1 LRSAQHNSV
10 LEWRF
15 SKEKTEIRKLFG
27 KRRFGS
33 FAQPM
38 NLPAKPILNTMS
50 SMKKIELDIVAL
62 SHSVTQS
69 HNYAVVLGEQ
79 HGTRRL
85 PIVIGGF
92 EAQAIA
98 VAMERMAPNRPLTH
112 DLFKN
117 AFETFDINLREVI
130 INNLLDGIFYARLVC
145 ERNGEVYEI
154 DSRTSDALAMA
165 VRFNCPIYTYE
176 FILDAAGVVL
186 EEPEGT
192 AAKKP
197 ASTSTSSSRGTSSA
211 KQRPAKA
218 ASLTSYSVEEL
229 SKLLEEVLA
238 KEDYEQAAKI
248 RDEINRR
255 KEEG

>member
-1 LRSAQHNSV
+1 
-10 LEWRF
+10 
-15 SKEKTEIRKLFG
+15 
-27 KRRFGS
+27 
-33 FAQPM
+33 M
-38 NLPAKPILNTMS
+38 D
-50 SMKKIELDIVAL
+50 MKKIELDIVAL

-79 HGTRRL
+79 HGSRRL

-98 VAMERMAPNRPLTH
+98 VAMERMTPNRPLTH

-117 AFETFDINLREVI
+117 TLETFTIDLKEVI

-145 ERNGEVYEI
+145 ERNGELYEI

-186 EEPEGT
+186 EEPEAKGGVRST
-192 AAKKP
+192 TGSGPAA
-197 ASTSTSSSRGTSSA
+197 SRRKRQG
-211 KQRPAKA
+211 PAKGA
-218 ASLTSYSVEEL
+218 ALTSYSVEEL
-229 SKLLEEVLA
+229 NRLLDDVLG

-255 KEEG
+255 KEQG

>member
-1 LRSAQHNSV
+1 MR
-10 LEWRF
+10 
-15 SKEKTEIRKLFG
+15 
-27 KRRFGS
+27 
-33 FAQPM
+33 
-38 NLPAKPILNTMS
+38 
-50 SMKKIELDIVAL
+50 KIELDIVAL

-79 HGTRRL
+79 DGTRRL

-98 VAMERMAPNRPLTH
+98 VAMERMTPNRPLTH

-117 AFETFDINLREVI
+117 AMETFGIDLKEVI
-130 INNLLDGIFYARLVC
+130 INNLLDGIFYARLIC

-186 EEPEGT
+186 EQPEGKGK
-192 AAKKP
+192 AA
-197 ASTSTSSSRGTSSA
+197 TRTGGRT
-211 KQRPAKA
+211 RRRKA
-218 ASLTSYSVEEL
+218 PPKGASLTTYTVDEL
-229 SKLLEEVLA
+229 NKLLQDVLS

-255 KEEG
+255 QEEG